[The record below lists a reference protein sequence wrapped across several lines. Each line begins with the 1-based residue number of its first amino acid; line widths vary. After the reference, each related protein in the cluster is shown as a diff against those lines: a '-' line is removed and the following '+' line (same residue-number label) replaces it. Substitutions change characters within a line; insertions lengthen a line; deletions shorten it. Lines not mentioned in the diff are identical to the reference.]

1 MAITKSSFLT
11 VRVPSKTRTMFVR
24 KTSQFGKPSE
34 VLRELIEAFID
45 GRLTIQ
51 KPVTSKKDKLYE

>member
-1 MAITKSSFLT
+1 
-11 VRVPSKTRTMFVR
+11 
-24 KTSQFGKPSE
+24 
-34 VLRELIEAFID
+34 LRELIEAFID

>member
-1 MAITKSSFLT
+1 MT

-24 KTSQFGKPSE
+24 KSTPFGKPSE

-51 KPVTSKKDKLYE
+51 KPVTSKDKLYE